1 MNNFNVIGRI
11 TQKPVLEYTRE
22 NKGVVKLNL
31 AIRNSKDDTTFLPI
45 KVFGKQAEN
54 IEKYCDKGTSLAII
68 GTIKNNNWEKDGIK
82 HYDYTF
88 IAQNVEFL
96 SKSTNSTTETQT
108 TKIEPKK
115 EVFDNEQVFADFGD
129 LTEFDDDIAF

>member
-1 MNNFNVIGRI
+1 MNSFNIIGRI

-96 SKSTNSTTETQT
+96 SKSTNSTTEEKKTENESKKDNTQ
-108 TKIEPKK
+108 IY
-115 EVFDNEQVFADFGD
+115 ADFGD
-129 LTEFDDDIAF
+129 SIEISDDEICF